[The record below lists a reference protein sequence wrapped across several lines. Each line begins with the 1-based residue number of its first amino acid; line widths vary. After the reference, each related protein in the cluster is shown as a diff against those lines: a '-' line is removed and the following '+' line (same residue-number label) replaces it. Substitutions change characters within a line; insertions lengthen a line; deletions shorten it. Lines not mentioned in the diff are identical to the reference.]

1 MTIGKGG
8 YRKNN
13 QAPYIVKG
21 YRLFDKVE
29 YNGVE
34 CFVFGRRLSGS
45 FDIRL
50 LDGTKVSA
58 RV

>member
-8 YRKNN
+8 RRKNN